1 MAAERRAVR
10 AAGPRLSLA
19 KLAPND
25 PLTPTLSRRERGQ
38 MTVLAWLALFLALG
52 PLLLGMWN
60 LLLYRVPA
68 PASGTPA
75 MSVLIPAR
83 NEEANIGDACAAVLA
98 STGVEVDLVVLDDAS
113 TDRTP
118 DILRG
123 IADPR
128 LRVAAAP
135 KLPPGWSGKQHA
147 CNALGAVARHDL
159 MVFVDAD
166 VRLAPDALS
175 RMAGYMQRHPGGLAS
190 GFPRQVTVTWSEQ
203 LLLPLIHF
211 LLLGFL
217 PMAAMLRS
225 PSPGLGAGCGQ
236 LFIARRDA
244 YVRAGGHAAIKA
256 SLHDG
261 LMLPRAFRRAGLMTG
276 LFDAGPFA
284 TCRMYADAAQVWEGL
299 CKNATEGMAKP
310 RALPVWTAI
319 LFGGQVLPAVLVLMA
334 LGGVAVPAWPA
345 ALALAASVGLRLVLA
360 ARFRQPWL
368 AAALHPLGVLAL
380 LVVQWSSLVR
390 AARGRPA
397 TWRGRAYT
405 AQ

>member
-1 MAAERRAVR
+1 M
-10 AAGPRLSLA
+10 
-19 KLAPND
+19 
-25 PLTPTLSRRERGQ
+25 TL
-38 MTVLAWLALFLALG
+38 LILLALVLSFA
-52 PLLLGMWN
+52 PLLLGLWN
-60 LLLYRVPA
+60 LSLFRVPA
-68 PASGTPA
+68 RAEDRPAV
-75 MSVLIPAR
+75 SVLIPAR
-83 NEEANIGDACAAVLA
+83 NEESNIGDACAAILA
-98 STGVEVDLVVLDDAS
+98 STGVEIELVVLDDAS

-118 DILRG
+118 DILRA

-128 LRVAAAP
+128 LRIASAP
-135 KLPPGWSGKQHA
+135 PLPPGWSGKQHA
-147 CNALGAVARHDL
+147 CHVLGGLARHEL

-175 RMAGYMQRHPGGLAS
+175 RMAGYMARHPVGLAS

-217 PMAAMLRS
+217 PMAMMLRS
-225 PSPGLGAGCGQ
+225 GSPGLGAGCGQ
-236 LFIARRDA
+236 LFVARRDA
-244 YVRAGGHAAIKA
+244 YVQAGGHAAIRA

-276 LFDAGPFA
+276 LFDATPFA
-284 TCRMYADAAQVWEGL
+284 TCRMYTDAAQVWEGL

-310 RALPVWTAI
+310 AALPVWTGI
-319 LFGGQVLPAVLVLMA
+319 LFGGQVLPALLMLVSPSA
-334 LGGVAVPAWPA
+334 PA
-345 ALALAASVGLRLVLA
+345 ALALAASYGLRLLLA

-368 AAALHPLGVLAL
+368 AALLHPLGMLAV
-380 LVVQWSSLVR
+380 LVVQWSALAR
-390 AARGRPA
+390 ALRGRPA